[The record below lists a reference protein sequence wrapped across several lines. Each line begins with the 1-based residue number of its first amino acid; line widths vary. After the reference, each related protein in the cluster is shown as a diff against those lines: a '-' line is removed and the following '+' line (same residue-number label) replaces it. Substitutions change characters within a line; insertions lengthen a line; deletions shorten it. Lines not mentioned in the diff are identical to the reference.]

1 MAKTFKG
8 RVVVP
13 GTVTAKA
20 LVSHGGFN
28 TLASYQSALMFGDK
42 DVKCGDQNNPDIYKK
57 PMIGVALCL
66 PQTIGSTTGGMVFYT
81 AGALGKLPACMCFSK
96 PIRRRHPLRR
106 VDGDAYARCRFSRR
120 RVPRICQD
128 RHERHARRGWD
139 GDGRM
144 KCAIYGAG
152 SLGTVLGA
160 YMTKGGVPVELVNRN
175 RAHVDALRE
184 KGAHITGT
192 VDFSTPVTAITP
204 EEITA
209 PYDVIFLM
217 TKQLHNKEV
226 VTFLKPLLAPDG
238 VIVTFQNGIPEPGI
252 AEIVGESHTIGCVV
266 EWGATMDAPGECVLT
281 SDPDSLSFHMGG
293 MQGVSDAKLAEVRS
307 LLEKMC
313 PVAMEDNLLGARWSK
328 LLINA
333 TFSGLGTVVGG
344 VFGDVSEKKDARRV
358 AVRCM
363 KECIDVGH
371 AAGAT
376 FAPVQGKDLTKLF
389 YYKNGFKRAIA
400 ELLVPIAMKKHR
412 AIEPSMLQDLK
423 KGKPCEIDAIN
434 GVVCEWGR
442 KCGVPTPIND
452 RIVEIVKKEQ
462 TGELP
467 LEEKNI
473 RFFDDLL

>member
-1 MAKTFKG
+1 
-8 RVVVP
+8 
-13 GTVTAKA
+13 
-20 LVSHGGFN
+20 
-28 TLASYQSALMFGDK
+28 
-42 DVKCGDQNNPDIYKK
+42 
-57 PMIGVALCL
+57 
-66 PQTIGSTTGGMVFYT
+66 
-81 AGALGKLPACMCFSK
+81 
-96 PIRRRHPLRR
+96 
-106 VDGDAYARCRFSRR
+106 
-120 RVPRICQD
+120 
-128 RHERHARRGWD
+128 
-139 GDGRM
+139 M

-160 YMTKGGVPVELVNRN
+160 YMTKGGIPVELVNRN

-204 EEITA
+204 EEMTA

-252 AEIVGESHTIGCVV
+252 AEIVGESRTIGCVV

-376 FAPVQGKDLTKLF
+376 FAPVQGQGLTKLF

-462 TGELP
+462 AGELP

>member
-1 MAKTFKG
+1 
-8 RVVVP
+8 
-13 GTVTAKA
+13 
-20 LVSHGGFN
+20 
-28 TLASYQSALMFGDK
+28 
-42 DVKCGDQNNPDIYKK
+42 
-57 PMIGVALCL
+57 
-66 PQTIGSTTGGMVFYT
+66 
-81 AGALGKLPACMCFSK
+81 
-96 PIRRRHPLRR
+96 
-106 VDGDAYARCRFSRR
+106 
-120 RVPRICQD
+120 
-128 RHERHARRGWD
+128 
-139 GDGRM
+139 M

-160 YMTKGGVPVELVNRN
+160 YMTKGGIPVELVNRN

-204 EEITA
+204 EEMTA

-344 VFGDVSEKKDARRV
+344 VFGDVSEKKDARHV

-389 YYKNGFKRAIA
+389 YYKNGFKRTIA
-400 ELLVPIAMKKHR
+400 EFLVPIAMKKHR

-462 TGELP
+462 AGELP